1 MTDIDTG
8 KVEKVRSVRDYL
20 LIAFGVMLYAVGW
33 GGFLLPYKVTIG
45 GTAGIATLV
54 YLSTGISIQ
63 ITYTLI
69 NVGLLL
75 GTARI
80 LGRQFTVRTVFG
92 VLMMNVFTLLAQEVF
107 KGPDGAIIQ
116 ILGPNEGF
124 MACIIGAGLCGTGLG
139 IVFLSNGST
148 GGTDIIA
155 AVVNKYR
162 DVSLGRI
169 ILFVDLVIVSMSY
182 FIDEDWKMVLM
193 GLVTLF
199 FITSVL
205 DFVVDSARQS
215 VQFFIF
221 SQKYDEIADRILED
235 TGRGVT
241 VVDGKGWYSK
251 NNVKVIMVLAKNTQ
265 STVIFRLVKD
275 VDPDAFVAQSSVI
288 GVYGEGFDRIKVK

>member
-1 MTDIDTG
+1 MTDVST
-8 KVEKVRSVRDYL
+8 KVEKVRSIRDYL
-20 LIAFGVMLYAVGW
+20 FIALGVLCYSIGW

-54 YLSTGISIQ
+54 YLSTGFPIQ

-69 NVGLLL
+69 NVVLLL
-75 GTARI
+75 ATARI
-80 LGRQFTVRTVFG
+80 LGKQFTLRTVFG
-92 VLMMNVFTLLAQEVF
+92 VLMINIFTLLAQEIF

-124 MACIIGAGLCGTGLG
+124 MASLIGAGLCGAGLG
-139 IVFLSNGST
+139 VVFLSNGST
-148 GGTDIIA
+148 GGTDIVA

-162 DVSLGRI
+162 DISLGRI
-169 ILFVDLVIVSMSY
+169 ILLCDLVIVSMSY
-182 FIDEDWKMVLM
+182 FIEQDWKMVLM

-199 FITSVL
+199 FITNVL

-221 SQKYDEIADRILED
+221 SKKYEEIADRLLVD
-235 TGRGVT
+235 TNRGAT
-241 VVDGKGWYSK
+241 VINGTGWYSQSD
-251 NNVKVIMVLAKNTQ
+251 VKVLMVLAKKTQ

-275 VDPDAFVAQSSVI
+275 IDPDAFVSQSSVI